1 MRPKAVGKVSIVMRL
16 TVYFPEDSPTT
27 HEFVSDKLTIGRL
40 GGNDVAL
47 DEASV
52 SSRHAEIVAQDGAVI
67 LRDLDS
73 TNGTF
78 LNGEQV
84 TGEHPLNEGD
94 EVYFGSVRSVFME
107 PAGAVPETELTS
119 PVVEQERIIDASGG
133 GRPENFRPL
142 SPFPKAAKPRDTLA
156 LAAWGSLGLGVAAAL
171 YALVVMSV
179 G

>member
-1 MRPKAVGKVSIVMRL
+1 MRL

-27 HEFVSDKLTIGRL
+27 HEVVGEKLTIGRL
-40 GGNDVAL
+40 VGNDIAL

-52 SSRHAEIVAQDGAVI
+52 SSRHAEIELQDGGAL

-94 EVYFGSVRSVFME
+94 EIYFGGVRSVFMQPVGAPVE
-107 PAGAVPETELTS
+107 AAPVPAAETAAV
-119 PVVEQERIIDASGG
+119 VIDAAGG
-133 GRPENFRPL
+133 GRPENFGPL
-142 SPFPKAAKPRDTLA
+142 SPFPPAAKPRDTLA
-156 LAAWGSLGLGVAAAL
+156 LAAWTSLGLGVAAAL
-171 YALVVMSV
+171 YALVMIVA

>member
-1 MRPKAVGKVSIVMRL
+1 MRL

-27 HEFVSDKLTIGRL
+27 HEIVGDKLTIGRL
-40 GGNDVAL
+40 VGNDVSL

-52 SSRHAEIVAQDGAVI
+52 SSRHAEIFTLDGAAF
-67 LRDLDS
+67 LRDLES

-94 EVYFGSVRSVFME
+94 EIYFGGVRSVFME
-107 PAGAVPETELTS
+107 PIGAPAEVPPAP
-119 PVVEQERIIDASGG
+119 PVEVASVIDAAGG

-142 SPFPKAAKPRDTLA
+142 SPFPPAAKPRDTLA
-156 LAAWGSLGLGVAAAL
+156 LAAWTSLGLGVAAAL
-171 YALVVMSV
+171 YALVMIVA

>member
-1 MRPKAVGKVSIVMRL
+1 MRL
-16 TVYFPEDSPTT
+16 TVYFPENSPTT

-52 SSRHAEIVAQDGAVI
+52 SSRHAEISAMDGVVI

-84 TGEHPLNEGD
+84 TGEHALEEGD
-94 EVYFGSVRSVFME
+94 EIYFGTVRSVFLE
-107 PAGAVPETELTS
+107 PAGVVPETVLTA
-119 PVVEQERIIDASGG
+119 PVLEQGMMIDAAGG

-171 YALVVMSV
+171 YALVVMFV